1 VAYGQGISDGS
12 KTYSLA
18 FTEPYFMGRRISAGF
33 DLARTETNASFER
46 PFVFASTGGGVR
58 LGLPVTEN
66 IDVQLNYK
74 AAQNQYSPP
83 GSPPAAPENTL
94 FPGTANALGVTTTH
108 ITQSVGYV
116 STFSTIDNRR
126 DPHSGQFARLTQD
139 FGFNSGPGATPMYVR
154 TVVDA
159 RTYHEFIRQSDI
171 VGLLQV
177 QGGNITALSGQVA
190 PIDNFYKGGETIRGF
205 APYGI
210 GPRTNAPNSLGI
222 PVGGKHFAAATA
234 EVQFP
239 LPMVPDDFGL
249 KGAVFADAGTLFG
262 ADVPAGYGGTFFDGP
277 VLRSSA
283 GLSLLWA
290 SPFGLLRLDYA
301 WPITQAPYDVTQPF
315 RFGIGNQF

>member
-1 VAYGQGISDGS
+1 
-12 KTYSLA
+12 
-18 FTEPYFMGRRISAGF
+18 MGRRISAGF
-33 DLARTETNASFER
+33 DLARTETNSMVER
-46 PFVFASTGGGVR
+46 PFMLTSNGGGIQ

-74 AAQNQYSPP
+74 AAQNQYAPP
-83 GSPPAAPENTL
+83 SAAHLPGGIDNSL
-94 FPGTANALGVTTTH
+94 FPGTLASE
-108 ITQSVGYV
+108 TQIAQSAGYV
-116 STFSTIDNRR
+116 ATFSTIDNRR
-126 DPHSGQFARLTQD
+126 DPHDGHFLRLTQD
-139 FGFNSGPGATPMYVR
+139 FGFNSGSGATAVTPAFVR

-159 RTYHEFIRQSDI
+159 RSYHEFIRQSDI
-171 VGLLQV
+171 VGLLQI

-190 PIDNFYKGGETIRGF
+190 PIDNFFKGGETIRGF

-210 GPRTNAPNSLGI
+210 GPRSMLASAL

-239 LPMVPDDFGL
+239 LPIVPDDFGL
-249 KGAVFADAGTLFG
+249 KGAIFADAGTLFG
-262 ADVPAGYGGTFFDGP
+262 ADVPSGYGGTFFDGP
-277 VLRSSA
+277 VLRSAA
-283 GLSLLWA
+283 GVSLLWA